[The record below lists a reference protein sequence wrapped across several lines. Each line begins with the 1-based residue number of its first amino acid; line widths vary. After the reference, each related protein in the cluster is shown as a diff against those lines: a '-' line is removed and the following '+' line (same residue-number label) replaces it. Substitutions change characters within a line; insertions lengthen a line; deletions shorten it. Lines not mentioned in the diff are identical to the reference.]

1 MDNKSILNDEN
12 NGGINFPWEMM
23 ELTSVSSTSG
33 GSEAG
38 NNADQ
43 AIQTFLVDQN
53 GSTGFG
59 YLTKKYELQDDTV
72 SREPSLTQ
80 EDMEKGQVQTDK
92 MAKWRF
98 FLKIR

>member
-1 MDNKSILNDEN
+1 MDTKFILNDED
-12 NGGINFPWEMM
+12 NGEITFLNVPSDQMM
-23 ELTSVSSTSG
+23 ELTSVPSTLG
-33 GSEAG
+33 GIEAG

-80 EDMEKGQVQTDK
+80 EDIENGQSCLNQ
-92 MAKWRF
+92 R
-98 FLKIR
+98 

>member
-80 EDMEKGQVQTDK
+80 EDMEKGQVQTDSNE
-92 MAKWRF
+92 RY
-98 FLKIR
+98 FLYKLN